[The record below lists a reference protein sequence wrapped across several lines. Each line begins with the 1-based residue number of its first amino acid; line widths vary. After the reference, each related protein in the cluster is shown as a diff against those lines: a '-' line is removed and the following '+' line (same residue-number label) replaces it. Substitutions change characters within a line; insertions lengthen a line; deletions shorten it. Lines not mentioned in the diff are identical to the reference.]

1 MKKQSDPN
9 PSNPPR
15 APGAP
20 PSLSFGGAASD
31 LPAPAPPT
39 GLYRR
44 WVAFGE
50 RRPVFRF
57 VGLVAFLMG
66 AFYGLM
72 LIPWFG
78 ETFWTGYLKL
88 NAHATAIVLTAI
100 GHPAQVDD
108 LRVST
113 SRYSVEIRRGCDAI
127 EPMALFLAAVA
138 ALNVPRRT
146 RIIGAVAGTL
156 VLLLMNLVR
165 IVSLYFT
172 GVHWPSAFET
182 MHVDVWQPAFVVLT
196 VGLWTGWALWATKPG
211 KPGADVAA

>member
-1 MKKQSDPN
+1 M
-9 PSNPPR
+9 
-15 APGAP
+15 
-20 PSLSFGGAASD
+20 
-31 LPAPAPPT
+31 
-39 GLYRR
+39 
-44 WVAFGE
+44 
-50 RRPVFRF
+50 FRF

-78 ETFWTGYLKL
+78 ETMWAKYLEL

-100 GHPAQVDD
+100 GDPARVEE
-108 LRVST
+108 LRVT
-113 SRYSVEIRRGCDAI
+113 TGRYSVEIRRGCDAI
-127 EPMALFLAAVA
+127 EPMALFLAAVV
-138 ALNVPRRT
+138 ALNVPVRT
-146 RIIGAVAGTL
+146 RVIGAVAGTL

-211 KPGADVAA
+211 KPSAKAAT